1 MNQNQPKPQSSDLN
15 NVFGNQSSQP
25 PKQATNDF
33 SIFNQPPQQQQGY
46 QFGQTNPLSNQ
57 PKYGQPSYG
66 TQPSSQYGNPNI
78 NQYPQAP
85 YGQQPYG
92 QPQYGQQNQQRP
104 PMNVYGQQQNYGTG
118 FAQPYGQYPNN
129 NQQKYY

>member
-1 MNQNQPKPQSSDLN
+1 MNKNQPKPQSSDLN
-15 NVFGNQSSQP
+15 NVFGNQSAKP
-25 PKQATNDF
+25 PKQAANDF
-33 SIFNQPPQQQQGY
+33 SIFKQPQQQQGY

-66 TQPSSQYGNPNI
+66 TQPSSQYGNQNI

-85 YGQQPYG
+85 YVQQP
-92 QPQYGQQNQQRP
+92 YGQQNQQIP
-104 PMNVYGQQQNYGTG
+104 PMNAYGQQQNYGTG
-118 FAQPYGQYPNN
+118 FAQPYVQYPNN

>member
-25 PKQATNDF
+25 PKQASNDF
-33 SIFNQPPQQQQGY
+33 SIFKQPQQQQGY

-85 YGQQPYG
+85 YGQQ
-92 QPQYGQQNQQRP
+92 
-104 PMNVYGQQQNYGTG
+104 QNYGTG

>member
-25 PKQATNDF
+25 PKQASNDF
-33 SIFNQPPQQQQGY
+33 SIFNQPQQQPQQGY
-46 QFGQTNPLSNQ
+46 QFGQINPLSNQ
-57 PKYGQPSYG
+57 PTYG
-66 TQPSSQYGNPNI
+66 TQPSSQYGNQNI

-85 YGQQPYG
+85 YGQQ
-92 QPQYGQQNQQRP
+92 NQQRP
-104 PMNVYGQQQNYGTG
+104 PMNAYGQQQNYGTG